1 MFQNYQAPK
10 TEQVN
15 FYGACPRMMQSAGN
29 PSGANGTPTTNGAPL
44 RVVPTHKIP

>member
-1 MFQNYQAPK
+1 MKSQSYQAPK

-29 PSGANGTPTTNGAPL
+29 PSDANGTPGAPR
-44 RVVPTHKIP
+44 RVVPTYKIP

>member
-15 FYGACPRMMQSAGN
+15 FYGACPRMMQSAD
-29 PSGANGTPTTNGAPL
+29 PSDANQAP
-44 RVVPTHKIP
+44 RRFVSTHKIP

>member
-15 FYGACPRMMQSAGN
+15 FYGACPRMMGSAD
-29 PSGANGTPTTNGAPL
+29 PSQANTPTTAP
-44 RVVPTHKIP
+44 RWSSEITKIP

>member
-15 FYGACPRMMQSAGN
+15 FYGACPRMMQSAD
-29 PSGANGTPTTNGAPL
+29 PSQANGLTSTLGAPL